1 MIRKLLTAIL
11 ILCSNSLFAQY
22 IQFNWQTCF
31 NNPLY
36 DNASDIVATGDGY
49 LLVGS
54 SLLSEP
60 IPPDFYDNDIWLIKI
75 GLDGEFIWQ
84 KMLGGSNS
92 DEPAQIVPSSDG
104 NYFIIAIST
113 SSDGDITANPY
124 PIGSNY
130 WIVKIDGEG
139 NIIWERITGGNGGDI
154 SYCSTPTSDGGLIAM
169 GWTTSSDGD
178 ISQYYGSYD
187 MWLVKLD
194 SFGTKVWDFTRGTAG
209 PEFGQAVMETS
220 DKGILAGGG
229 TVVMGVGNIECTTG
243 PDRADAILFKLDSI
257 GNVEWQHCYGG
268 SENES
273 ITALLEIEDGYILGA
288 YTMSNDGD
296 VTGCG
301 YHQGWNIIGD
311 CTADIWLIKVDFSGN
326 IIWKKCFGGTQFE
339 AVFKIFQTSDEN
351 LVVFGKTNSFDGE
364 VAGNHSIS
372 GHNDIWMFKVSS
384 TGNLI
389 WQRCIGGVGDELIN
403 PGVIQLSDADYT
415 IVSSIEAGSN
425 DDITCGNYPEI
436 NWGIW
441 AFGITDTTFVGLPN
455 LEQISEK
462 IGLYPNPASD
472 FLFVDIPKEFSLQ
485 HAVMQIVDASG
496 KIVMEQIPL
505 SNNFQLDVGQ
515 HKPGIYLLKLTNDK
529 FLVTK
534 RFIVD

>member
-11 ILCSNSLFAQY
+11 ILSSNLLFAQY
-22 IQFNWQTCF
+22 IQFNWQNCF

-36 DNASDIVATGDGY
+36 DQASDIVSTGDGF
-49 LLVGS
+49 LIVGF
-54 SLLSEP
+54 SLINP
-60 IPPDFYDNDIWLIKI
+60 VPPPQIENYDIWLIKI
-75 GLDGEFIWQ
+75 DLNGNFLWQ
-84 KMLGGSNS
+84 KMLGGTYGDFSVN
-92 DEPAQIVPSSDG
+92 IMPSIDG
-104 NYFIIAIST
+104 NYFIIARSD
-113 SSDGDITANPY
+113 SFDGDITYNPY
-124 PIGSNY
+124 PDSQNHWILKINGSGSIL
-130 WIVKIDGEG
+130 WDKVI
-139 NIIWERITGGNGGDI
+139 GGNGFEYAYGG
-154 SYCSTPTSDGGLIAM
+154 TPTSDGGIVTI
-169 GWTTSSDGD
+169 GWTSSSDGY

-194 SFGTKVWDFTRGTAG
+194 SLGTKIWDFTAGTAG
-209 PEFGQAVMETS
+209 PEFGQAVIETN
-220 DKGILAGGG
+220 DKGILAGGT
-229 TVVMGVGNIECTTG
+229 TVTMGDGNIECTTG

-268 SENES
+268 SEHES
-273 ITALLEIEDGYILGA
+273 ITALLEVEDGYILGA
-288 YTMSNDGD
+288 YTMSNDGE
-296 VTGCG
+296 VAGCG
-301 YHQGWNIIGD
+301 YHQGWYHGD

-364 VAGNHSIS
+364 VAGNHSIP
-372 GHNDIWMFKVSS
+372 GHNDIWMLKVSS
-384 TGNLI
+384 NGNLI

-403 PGVIQLSDADYT
+403 SGIIQLSDVDYAL
-415 IVSSIEAGSN
+415 VSSIEGGSN
-425 DDITCGNYPEI
+425 NDITCGNYPEI

-455 LEQISEK
+455 LEQISEN

-505 SNNFQLDVGQ
+505 SYTLQLDVRQ

-529 FLVTK
+529 VYATK

>member
-11 ILCSNSLFAQY
+11 ILGSNSLFAQY

-36 DNASDIVATGDGY
+36 DRASDIVATGDGY

-104 NYFIIAIST
+104 NYFIIAVST
-113 SSDGDITANPY
+113 SYDGDITANPY

-154 SYCSTPTSDGGLIAM
+154 SYSGTPTSDGGIIAM

-194 SFGTKVWDFTRGTAG
+194 SLGTKVWDFTAGTAG
-209 PEFGQAVMETS
+209 PEFGQAVIETS
-220 DKGILAGGG
+220 DKGILAGGT
-229 TVVMGVGNIECTTG
+229 TVTMGDGNIECTTG

-257 GNVEWQHCYGG
+257 GNVQWQHCYGG
-268 SENES
+268 SEHES

-296 VTGCG
+296 VAGCG
-301 YHQGWNIIGD
+301 YHQGWYHGEY
-311 CTADIWLIKVDFSGN
+311 TMDIWLVKVDFSGS
-326 IIWKKCFGGTQFE
+326 IVWKSVSEEHNSKTFTAYFKPVMGT
-339 AVFKIFQTSDEN
+339 
-351 LVVFGKTNSFDGE
+351 
-364 VAGNHSIS
+364 
-372 GHNDIWMFKVSS
+372 W
-384 TGNLI
+384 
-389 WQRCIGGVGDELIN
+389 
-403 PGVIQLSDADYT
+403 
-415 IVSSIEAGSN
+415 
-425 DDITCGNYPEI
+425 
-436 NWGIW
+436 
-441 AFGITDTTFVGLPN
+441 
-455 LEQISEK
+455 
-462 IGLYPNPASD
+462 
-472 FLFVDIPKEFSLQ
+472 
-485 HAVMQIVDASG
+485 
-496 KIVMEQIPL
+496 
-505 SNNFQLDVGQ
+505 
-515 HKPGIYLLKLTNDK
+515 
-529 FLVTK
+529 
-534 RFIVD
+534 